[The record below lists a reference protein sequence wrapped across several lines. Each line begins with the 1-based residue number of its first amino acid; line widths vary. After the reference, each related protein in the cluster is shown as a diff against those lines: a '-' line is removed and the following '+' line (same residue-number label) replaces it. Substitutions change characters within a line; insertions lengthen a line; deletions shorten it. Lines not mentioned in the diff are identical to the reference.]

1 MGRQVR
7 RPSALRP
14 GAHPGGR
21 PRQTRRVRRSS
32 AGLTPTRA
40 GALLVMLAAMAG
52 IFGAAT
58 SDAFAISRTEL
69 SGATWTP
76 AGELEAALAIP
87 PGQNLFAVST
97 SELARRVEAIPAVR
111 TARVEVAL
119 PDTLRVTVSER
130 VALLVWK
137 AGPRELLVDGTGFLF
152 GELPDAGPSDAGPSG
167 ARLPVV
173 DDQRLGSA
181 HLDVGDTLDAVSLD
195 AALRIGSLTPADVGS
210 SASRLAIR
218 VDDTDGFTVTAEP
231 VGWTAVFGFYTP
243 TLRTTDLIP
252 GQVRLLRSLLLGRED
267 TVLRIVLAD
276 DHSGTYVPRPTPSP
290 SSTARP

>member
-21 PRQTRRVRRSS
+21 PRQTRRVRRAS

-76 AGELEAALAIP
+76 ASELEAALAIP

-130 VALLVWK
+130 VALLAWK

-152 GELPDAGPSDAGPSG
+152 GELPDAGPSG

-181 HLDVGDTLDAVSLD
+181 HLDVGDSLDAVSLD

-210 SASRLAIR
+210 SASRLVIR
-218 VDDTDGFTVTAEP
+218 IDDTDGFTVTAEP

-243 TLRTTDLIP
+243 TLRTTDLIA
-252 GQVRLLRSLLLGRED
+252 GQVRLLRSLLLDRED

-290 SSTARP
+290 SSTAKP

>member
-21 PRQTRRVRRSS
+21 SRQTRRVRRAS

-76 AGELEAALAIP
+76 TTELEAALAIP

-130 VALLVWK
+130 VALLAWRV
-137 AGPRELLVDGTGFLF
+137 GTRELLVDGTGFLF
-152 GELPDAGPSDAGPSG
+152 GELPDAGASG

-181 HLDVGDTLDAVSLD
+181 HLDVGDSLDAVSLD

-210 SASRLAIR
+210 SASRLAFR

-252 GQVRLLRSLLLGRED
+252 GQVRLLRSLLLGREE

-276 DHSGTYVPRPTPSP
+276 DHSGTYVPRPTPSA
-290 SSTARP
+290 SSTAKP